1 MYYYINSTKEIYN
14 YQNIDSI
21 SEVDKKEDDDEI
33 EENTIIIHITGAVEN
48 EGIVEVKENARI
60 NDVIKAAGGLSDDAN
75 LESVNLAY
83 AVEDGQKIYIPSI
96 KDQVEDIEDDELASQ
111 NASNE
116 VIQQND
122 DQKSTNLININTAS
136 QEKLEELP
144 GIGSSIATKIIT
156 YREKNGKFK
165 NIEDIKNV
173 SGIGDAKYDTIKN
186 YICI

>member
-60 NDVIKAAGGLSDDAN
+60 NDVINAAGGLSDDAN

-96 KDQVEDIEDDELASQ
+96 KDNVEDIEEDELASQ
-111 NASNE
+111 NASN
-116 VIQQND
+116 
-122 DQKSTNLININTAS
+122 
-136 QEKLEELP
+136 
-144 GIGSSIATKIIT
+144 
-156 YREKNGKFK
+156 
-165 NIEDIKNV
+165 
-173 SGIGDAKYDTIKN
+173 
-186 YICI
+186 